1 MSDQPVASP
10 FTFEIEHECGV
21 VYVRCHGKLNST
33 VGNLLYTK
41 VSKEIPSSKRIVLDL
56 ADVNYMDSLGLGTLV
71 RLYVSAKSA
80 GCSLE
85 LYHIG
90 KRIREMLGVTHLL
103 GVFTVIGEHGTII
116 RF

>member
-1 MSDQPVASP
+1 MSDQPIASP
-10 FTFEIEHECGV
+10 FTFEIEHEDGV
-21 VYVRCHGKLNST
+21 AYVRCHGKLISG
-33 VGNLLYTK
+33 VGNPLYTK
-41 VSKEIPSSKRIVLDL
+41 VSKLMPGSKRIVLDL
-56 ADVNYMDSLGLGTLV
+56 ADVTYMDSLGLGTLV